1 MTKEVSVA
9 VQQHAGQIADV
20 ISMKATVQDVLKS
33 QMQEDVH
40 YGKIPGTGD
49 KPTLLKAGAEMLRMV
64 FNMSTICEATDVTVD
79 TDDKGHKTYEICMHI
94 LNKEGIKVATGLG
107 TCSTLESKY
116 KYRSQLTDRK
126 VPSEYWESRDKA
138 LLGGPQYSP
147 KKVKGAWLISERVE
161 HDNPADYY
169 NTVKKMA
176 KKRAMADG
184 ILTATCSSDL
194 FTQDLEDLNANFQ
207 QYDGVQTEEKKRKK
221 VDESLM
227 EVLDKHHPNAIV
239 DSNTNIIGEDLPKE
253 ERDLRVKIEFDEEEK
268 KKATPS
274 QQVKEWEQQANDP
287 LPIPVSLHNGMAN
300 NEAVQAIL
308 GDMYENRL
316 DWSEFVKNWP
326 KISSAM
332 MQLKE
337 DYQDLLIGYK
347 DEIKAYHKGEKG
359 ML

>member
-1 MTKEVSVA
+1 MTKQVSVA

-49 KPTLLKAGAEMLRMV
+49 KPTLLKSGAEMLRMV

-94 LNKEGIKVATGLG
+94 LNKDGIKVATGLG

-116 KYRSQLTDRK
+116 KYRSQLTDRT
-126 VPSEYWESRDKA
+126 VPSEYWNERDKA

-147 KKVKGAWLISERVE
+147 KKVKGKWLIAERVE

-207 QYDGVQTEEKKRKK
+207 QYDGVQTEEKKSPKII
-221 VDESLM
+221 VDEEQDTNTINS
-227 EVLDKHHPNAIV
+227 EAVANA
-239 DSNTNIIGEDLPKE
+239 S
-253 ERDLRVKIEFDEEEK
+253 
-268 KKATPS
+268 PS
-274 QQVKEWEQQANDP
+274 QQAKEWQKQIDEDSFGDEINKEV

-300 NEAVQAIL
+300 NETVQAIL
-308 GDMYENRL
+308 GDMYEHRL
-316 DWSEFVKNWP
+316 DWSDFVKNWP

-337 DYQDLLIGYK
+337 DYQDLLIEYK
-347 DEIKAYHKGEKG
+347 DEIKAYHKRNKG

>member
-64 FNMSTICEATDVTVD
+64 FNMSTICEANDVIVD
-79 TDDKGHKTYEICMHI
+79 TDKYGHKTYEICMHI
-94 LNKEGIKVATGLG
+94 LNKDGIKVATGLG

-116 KYRSQLTDRK
+116 KYRSQLTDRT
-126 VPSEYWESRDKA
+126 VPSEYWNERDKA

-147 KKVKGAWLISERVE
+147 KKVKGKWLIAERVE

-207 QYDGVQTEEKKRKK
+207 QYDGVQTE
-221 VDESLM
+221 
-227 EVLDKHHPNAIV
+227 
-239 DSNTNIIGEDLPKE
+239 
-253 ERDLRVKIEFDEEEK
+253 
-268 KKATPS
+268 
-274 QQVKEWEQQANDP
+274 
-287 LPIPVSLHNGMAN
+287 
-300 NEAVQAIL
+300 
-308 GDMYENRL
+308 
-316 DWSEFVKNWP
+316 
-326 KISSAM
+326 
-332 MQLKE
+332 
-337 DYQDLLIGYK
+337 
-347 DEIKAYHKGEKG
+347 
-359 ML
+359 

>member
-20 ISMKATVQDVLKS
+20 ISMKATVQDLLKS

-49 KPTLLKAGAEMLRMV
+49 KPTLLKSGAEMLRMV
-64 FNMSTICEATDVTVD
+64 FNLRTTCNKDDVEITNEGN
-79 TDDKGHKTYEICMHI
+79 GHKTYEICMHI
-94 LNKEGIKVATGLG
+94 SNKDKEIIATGLG
-107 TCSTLESKY
+107 TCSTMESKY
-116 KYRSQLTDRK
+116 KYRSQLTDRT
-126 VPSEYWESRDKA
+126 VPSEYWNERDKA

-147 KKVKGAWLISERVE
+147 KKVKGKWLIAERVE

-207 QYDGVQTEEKKRKK
+207 QYDGVQTEEKKSPKII
-221 VDESLM
+221 VDEELGTASTSK
-227 EVLDKHHPNAIV
+227 DTKAIN
-239 DSNTNIIGEDLPKE
+239 SEAIA
-253 ERDLRVKIEFDEEEK
+253 
-268 KKATPS
+268 KASPS
-274 QQVKEWEQQANDP
+274 QQVKEWAHYEDDP

-337 DYQDLLIGYK
+337 DYQDLLVAYK
-347 DEIKAYHKGEKG
+347 DEIKAYHKGDKG
-359 ML
+359 MI

>member
-20 ISMKATVQDVLKS
+20 ISMKATVQDLLKS

-49 KPTLLKAGAEMLRMV
+49 KPTLLKSGAEMLRMV
-64 FNMSTICEATDVTVD
+64 FNLRTTCNKDDVEITNEGN
-79 TDDKGHKTYEICMHI
+79 GHKTYEICMHI
-94 LNKEGIKVATGLG
+94 SNKDKEIIATGLG
-107 TCSTLESKY
+107 TCSTMESKY

-138 LLGGPQYSP
+138 LLGGSQYSP

-194 FTQDLEDLNANFQ
+194 FTQDLEDLNANFK
-207 QYDGVQTEEKKRKK
+207 QYDGVETEEKKSPKLK
-221 VDESLM
+221 AHIVIDDNGTSSLQ
-227 EVLDKHHPNAIV
+227 
-239 DSNTNIIGEDLPKE
+239 SLPE
-253 ERDLRVKIEFDEEEK
+253 TDINSEAVA
-268 KKATPS
+268 KASPS
-274 QQVKEWEQQANDP
+274 QQVKEWEQQADDP

-337 DYQDLLIGYK
+337 DYQDLLVAYK

>member
-64 FNMSTICEATDVTVD
+64 FNLRTTCIKDDVAVSD
-79 TDDKGHKTYEICMHI
+79 EGNGHKTYEICMHI
-94 LNKEGIKVATGLG
+94 SNKDGECIATGLG

-207 QYDGVQTEEKKRKK
+207 QYDGVQAEEKKSPKLK
-221 VDESLM
+221 AQIVIDDNGTSSLQ
-227 EVLDKHHPNAIV
+227 
-239 DSNTNIIGEDLPKE
+239 SLPE
-253 ERDLRVKIEFDEEEK
+253 TDINSEAVA
-268 KKATPS
+268 KASPS
-274 QQVKEWEQQANDP
+274 QQAEEWNNSLDQQANDP

-316 DWSEFVKNWP
+316 DWAEFVKNWP

-337 DYQDLLIGYK
+337 DYQDLLVAYK
-347 DEIKAYHKGEKG
+347 DEIKAYHKGDKG

>member
-20 ISMKATVQDVLKS
+20 ISMKATVQDLLKS

-40 YGKIPGTGD
+40 FGKIPGTGD
-49 KPTLLKAGAEMLRMV
+49 KPTLLKSGAEMLRMV
-64 FNMSTICEATDVTVD
+64 FNLRTTCNKDDVEITNEGN
-79 TDDKGHKTYEICMHI
+79 GHKTYEICMHI
-94 LNKEGIKVATGLG
+94 SNKDKEIIATGLG
-107 TCSTLESKY
+107 TCSTMESKY

-194 FTQDLEDLNANFQ
+194 FTQDLEDLNANFK
-207 QYDGVQTEEKKRKK
+207 QYDGVETEEKKSPKLK
-221 VDESLM
+221 AHIVIDDNGTSSLQ
-227 EVLDKHHPNAIV
+227 
-239 DSNTNIIGEDLPKE
+239 SLPE
-253 ERDLRVKIEFDEEEK
+253 TDINSEAVA
-268 KKATPS
+268 KASPS

-287 LPIPVSLHNGMAN
+287 LPIPVSLHNGMVN

-337 DYQDLLIGYK
+337 DYQDLLVAYK
-347 DEIKAYHKGEKG
+347 DEIKAYHKGDKG

>member
-207 QYDGVQTEEKKRKK
+207 QYDGVQTEEKKSPKII
-221 VDESLM
+221 VDEES
-227 EVLDKHHPNAIV
+227 
-239 DSNTNIIGEDLPKE
+239 E
-253 ERDLRVKIEFDEEEK
+253 ERSVENTTTTR
-268 KKATPS
+268 PS
-274 QQVKEWEQQANDP
+274 QQVKKWEQQVNDP

-300 NEAVQAIL
+300 NEAVHAIL

>member
-20 ISMKATVQDVLKS
+20 ISMKATVQDLLKS
-33 QMQEDVH
+33 QKQEEVH
-40 YGKIPGTGD
+40 FGKIPGTGD
-49 KPTLLKAGAEMLRMV
+49 KPTLLKSGAEMPRMV
-64 FNMSTICEATDVTVD
+64 FNLRTTCNKDDVEITNEGN
-79 TDDKGHKTYEICMHI
+79 GHKTYEICMHI
-94 LNKEGIKVATGLG
+94 SNKDKEIIATGLG
-107 TCSTLESKY
+107 TCSTMESKY

-207 QYDGVQTEEKKRKK
+207 QYDGVQTEEKKSPKII
-221 VDESLM
+221 VDE
-227 EVLDKHHPNAIV
+227 EQD
-239 DSNTNIIGEDLPKE
+239 TTTT
-253 ERDLRVKIEFDEEEK
+253 R
-268 KKATPS
+268 PS
-274 QQVKEWEQQANDP
+274 QQVKEWEQQAEEWNNSLDQQANDP

-337 DYQDLLIGYK
+337 DYQDLLVAYK

>member
-1 MTKEVSVA
+1 M
-9 VQQHAGQIADV
+9 
-20 ISMKATVQDVLKS
+20 
-33 QMQEDVH
+33 
-40 YGKIPGTGD
+40 
-49 KPTLLKAGAEMLRMV
+49 
-64 FNMSTICEATDVTVD
+64 
-79 TDDKGHKTYEICMHI
+79 
-94 LNKEGIKVATGLG
+94 
-107 TCSTLESKY
+107 
-116 KYRSQLTDRK
+116 TDRK

-207 QYDGVQTEEKKRKK
+207 QYDGVQTEEKKSPKII
-221 VDESLM
+221 VDE
-227 EVLDKHHPNAIV
+227 EQDT
-239 DSNTNIIGEDLPKE
+239 NT
-253 ERDLRVKIEFDEEEK
+253 
-268 KKATPS
+268 TSPS
-274 QQVKEWEQQANDP
+274 QQVKEWERESAYQNIKDQANEP
-287 LPIPVSLHNGMAN
+287 LPIPISLHNGMVN

-337 DYQDLLIGYK
+337 DYQDLLVAYK

>member
-20 ISMKATVQDVLKS
+20 ISMKATVQDLLKS

-40 YGKIPGTGD
+40 FGKIPGTGD
-49 KPTLLKAGAEMLRMV
+49 KPTLLKSGAEMLRMV
-64 FNMSTICEATDVTVD
+64 FNLRTTCNKDDVEITNEGN
-79 TDDKGHKTYEICMHI
+79 GHKTYEICMHI
-94 LNKEGIKVATGLG
+94 SNKDKEIIATGLG
-107 TCSTLESKY
+107 ACSTMESKY

-138 LLGGPQYSP
+138 LLGGSQYSP

-194 FTQDLEDLNANFQ
+194 FTQDLEDLNANFK
-207 QYDGVQTEEKKRKK
+207 QYDGVETEEKKTPNYQQENK
-221 VDESLM
+221 VEGHPST
-227 EVLDKHHPNAIV
+227 DKQDTTTINSEAVANA
-239 DSNTNIIGEDLPKE
+239 S
-253 ERDLRVKIEFDEEEK
+253 
-268 KKATPS
+268 PS
-274 QQVKEWEQQANDP
+274 QQVKEWEQQADPESDSDKVKLVEQIQEKLHDDP

-337 DYQDLLIGYK
+337 DYQDLLVAYK

>member
-1 MTKEVSVA
+1 MTKQVSVA

-64 FNMSTICEATDVTVD
+64 FNMSTICEASDVTVD

-94 LNKEGIKVATGLG
+94 LNKDGIKVATGLG

-138 LLGGPQYSP
+138 LLGGSQYSP
-147 KKVKGAWLISERVE
+147 KKVKGVWLISERVE

-207 QYDGVQTEEKKRKK
+207 QYDGVQTEEKKSPKII
-221 VDESLM
+221 VDEES
-227 EVLDKHHPNAIV
+227 EGH
-239 DSNTNIIGEDLPKE
+239 SEENT
-253 ERDLRVKIEFDEEEK
+253 
-268 KKATPS
+268 TSTSPS

>member
-1 MTKEVSVA
+1 MTKQVSVA

-49 KPTLLKAGAEMLRMV
+49 KPTLLKSGAEMLRMV
-64 FNMSTICEATDVTVD
+64 FNMSTICEATDVTIH

-94 LNKEGIKVATGLG
+94 LNKDGIKVATGLG

-116 KYRSQLTDRK
+116 KYRSQLTDRT
-126 VPSEYWESRDKA
+126 VPSEYWNERDKA

-147 KKVKGAWLISERVE
+147 KKVKGKWLIAERVE

-207 QYDGVQTEEKKRKK
+207 QYDGVQTEEKKSPKII
-221 VDESLM
+221 VDEEQDTNTINS
-227 EVLDKHHPNAIV
+227 EAVANA
-239 DSNTNIIGEDLPKE
+239 S
-253 ERDLRVKIEFDEEEK
+253 
-268 KKATPS
+268 PS
-274 QQVKEWEQQANDP
+274 QQAKEWQKQIDEDSFGDEINKEV

-300 NEAVQAIL
+300 NETVQAIL
-308 GDMYENRL
+308 GDMYEYRL
-316 DWSEFVKNWP
+316 DWSDFVKNWP

-337 DYQDLLIGYK
+337 DYQDLLIEYK
-347 DEIKAYHKGEKG
+347 DEIKAYHKRNKG

>member
-20 ISMKATVQDVLKS
+20 ISMKATVQDLLKS

-49 KPTLLKAGAEMLRMV
+49 KPTLLKSGAEMLRMV
-64 FNMSTICEATDVTVD
+64 FNLRTTCNKDDVEITNEGN
-79 TDDKGHKTYEICMHI
+79 GHKTYEICMHI
-94 LNKEGIKVATGLG
+94 SNKDGEIIATGLG
-107 TCSTLESKY
+107 TCSTMESKY
-116 KYRSQLTDRK
+116 KYRSQLTDRT
-126 VPSEYWESRDKA
+126 VPSEYWNERDKA

-147 KKVKGAWLISERVE
+147 KKVKGKWLIAERVE

-207 QYDGVQTEEKKRKK
+207 QYDGVQTEEKKSPKII
-221 VDESLM
+221 VDEELGTASTSK
-227 EVLDKHHPNAIV
+227 DTKAIN
-239 DSNTNIIGEDLPKE
+239 SEAIA
-253 ERDLRVKIEFDEEEK
+253 
-268 KKATPS
+268 KASPS
-274 QQVKEWEQQANDP
+274 QQVKEWAHYEDDP

-337 DYQDLLIGYK
+337 DYQDLLVAYK

>member
-20 ISMKATVQDVLKS
+20 ISMKATVQDLLKS

-40 YGKIPGTGD
+40 FGKIPGTGD
-49 KPTLLKAGAEMLRMV
+49 KPTLLKSGAEMLRMV
-64 FNMSTICEATDVTVD
+64 FNLRTTCNKDDVEITNEGN
-79 TDDKGHKTYEICMHI
+79 GHKTYEICMHI
-94 LNKEGIKVATGLG
+94 SNKDKEIIATGLG
-107 TCSTLESKY
+107 TCSTMESKY
-116 KYRSQLTDRK
+116 KYRSQLTDRT
-126 VPSEYWESRDKA
+126 VPSEYWNERDKA

-147 KKVKGAWLISERVE
+147 KKVKGKWLIAERVE

-207 QYDGVQTEEKKRKK
+207 QYDGVQAEEKKSPKII
-221 VDESLM
+221 VDEELGTAST
-227 EVLDKHHPNAIV
+227 
-239 DSNTNIIGEDLPKE
+239 SEDTKT
-253 ERDLRVKIEFDEEEK
+253 IS
-268 KKATPS
+268 PS
-274 QQVKEWEQQANDP
+274 QQAEEWNESLDQQANDP

-337 DYQDLLIGYK
+337 DYQDLLVAYK
-347 DEIKAYHKGEKG
+347 DEIKAYHKGDKG
-359 ML
+359 MI

>member
-20 ISMKATVQDVLKS
+20 ISMKATVQDLLKS

-40 YGKIPGTGD
+40 FGKIPGTGD
-49 KPTLLKAGAEMLRMV
+49 KPTLLKSGAEMLRMV
-64 FNMSTICEATDVTVD
+64 FNLRTTCNKDDVEITNEGN
-79 TDDKGHKTYEICMHI
+79 GHKTYEICMHI
-94 LNKEGIKVATGLG
+94 SNKDKEIIATGLG
-107 TCSTLESKY
+107 TCSTMESKY

-207 QYDGVQTEEKKRKK
+207 QYDGVQTEEKKSPKII
-221 VDESLM
+221 VDE
-227 EVLDKHHPNAIV
+227 EQD
-239 DSNTNIIGEDLPKE
+239 TTTT
-253 ERDLRVKIEFDEEEK
+253 R
-268 KKATPS
+268 PS
-274 QQVKEWEQQANDP
+274 QQVKEWEQQAEEWNNSLDQQANDP

-337 DYQDLLIGYK
+337 DYQDLLVAYK

>member
-1 MTKEVSVA
+1 MTKEVSKA
-9 VQQHAGQIADV
+9 VQQHAGQIAGV
-20 ISMKATVQDVLKS
+20 ISMKATVQDLLKS

-49 KPTLLKAGAEMLRMV
+49 KPTLLKSGAEMLRMV
-64 FNMSTICEATDVTVD
+64 FNLRTTCTKDDVAVSD
-79 TDDKGHKTYEICMHI
+79 EGNGHKTYEICMHI
-94 LNKEGIKVATGLG
+94 SNKDGEIIATGLG
-107 TCSTLESKY
+107 TCSTMESKY
-116 KYRSQLTDRK
+116 KYRSQITDRK

-138 LLGGPQYSP
+138 LLGGSQYSP

-194 FTQDLEDLNANFQ
+194 FTQDLEDLNANFK
-207 QYDGVQTEEKKRKK
+207 QYDGVETEEKKTPVKEGIDLHSTQEHSSTTSIGK
-221 VDESLM
+221 SKNINSEAVA
-227 EVLDKHHPNAIV
+227 NA
-239 DSNTNIIGEDLPKE
+239 S
-253 ERDLRVKIEFDEEEK
+253 
-268 KKATPS
+268 PS

-316 DWSEFVKNWP
+316 DWAEFVKNWP

-337 DYQDLLIGYK
+337 DYQDLLVAYK

>member
-20 ISMKATVQDVLKS
+20 ISMKATVQDLLKS

-40 YGKIPGTGD
+40 FGKIPGTGD
-49 KPTLLKAGAEMLRMV
+49 KPTLLKSGAEMLRMV
-64 FNMSTICEATDVTVD
+64 FNLRTTCNKDDVEITNEGN
-79 TDDKGHKTYEICMHI
+79 GHKTYEICMHI
-94 LNKEGIKVATGLG
+94 SNKDKEIIATGLG
-107 TCSTLESKY
+107 TCSTMESKY

-138 LLGGPQYSP
+138 LLGGSQYSP

-169 NTVKKMA
+169 NPVKKMA

-207 QYDGVQTEEKKRKK
+207 QYDGVQTEEKKSPKII
-221 VDESLM
+221 VDEELGTASTS
-227 EVLDKHHPNAIV
+227 DDTKAINSEAV
-239 DSNTNIIGEDLPKE
+239 A
-253 ERDLRVKIEFDEEEK
+253 
-268 KKATPS
+268 KASPS

-337 DYQDLLIGYK
+337 DYQDLLIAYK
-347 DEIKAYHKGEKG
+347 DEIKAYHKGNKG

>member
-1 MTKEVSVA
+1 MTKEVSKA
-9 VQQHAGQIADV
+9 VQQHAGQIAGV

-94 LNKEGIKVATGLG
+94 LNKDGIKVATGLG

-116 KYRSQLTDRK
+116 KYRSQLTDRT
-126 VPSEYWESRDKA
+126 VPSEYWNERDKA

-147 KKVKGAWLISERVE
+147 KKVKGKWLIAERVE

-207 QYDGVQTEEKKRKK
+207 QYDGVQAEEKKSPKLK
-221 VDESLM
+221 AHIVIDDNGKSSLESLP
-227 EVLDKHHPNAIV
+227 E
-239 DSNTNIIGEDLPKE
+239 TET
-253 ERDLRVKIEFDEEEK
+253 
-268 KKATPS
+268 TPS
-274 QQVKEWEQQANDP
+274 QQVKEWEQQVDEDSFGDKINKDP

-316 DWSEFVKNWP
+316 DWAEFVKNWP

-337 DYQDLLIGYK
+337 DYQDLLVAYK
-347 DEIKAYHKGEKG
+347 DEIKAYHKGDKG

>member
-20 ISMKATVQDVLKS
+20 ISMKATVQDLLKS

-40 YGKIPGTGD
+40 FGKIPGTGD
-49 KPTLLKAGAEMLRMV
+49 KPTLLKSGAEMLRMV
-64 FNMSTICEATDVTVD
+64 FNLRTTCNKDDVEITNEGN
-79 TDDKGHKTYEICMHI
+79 GHKTYEICMHI
-94 LNKEGIKVATGLG
+94 SNKDKEIIATGLG
-107 TCSTLESKY
+107 TCSTMESKY

-194 FTQDLEDLNANFQ
+194 FTQDLEDLNANFK
-207 QYDGVQTEEKKRKK
+207 QYDGVETEEKKSPKLK
-221 VDESLM
+221 AHIVIDDNGTSSLQ
-227 EVLDKHHPNAIV
+227 
-239 DSNTNIIGEDLPKE
+239 SLPE
-253 ERDLRVKIEFDEEEK
+253 TDINSEAVA
-268 KKATPS
+268 KASPS

-337 DYQDLLIGYK
+337 DYQDLLVAYK

>member
-1 MTKEVSVA
+1 MSKEVSVA

-49 KPTLLKAGAEMLRMV
+49 KPTLLKSGAEMLRMV
-64 FNMSTICEATDVTVD
+64 FNMSTICNAEDVQISNK
-79 TDDKGHKTYEICMHI
+79 DDHKTYEICMHI

-107 TCSTLESKY
+107 TCSTMESKY

-126 VPSEYWESRDKA
+126 VPSEYWESRDKE

-147 KKVKGAWLISERVE
+147 KKVKGAWLVSERVE

-194 FTQDLEDLNANFQ
+194 FTQDLEDLNANFK
-207 QYDGVQTEEKKRKK
+207 QYDGVEQTEEKKTP
-221 VDESLM
+221 VTA
-227 EVLDKHHPNAIV
+227 DKW
-239 DSNTNIIGEDLPKE
+239 
-253 ERDLRVKIEFDEEEK
+253 EFDEETEE
-268 KKATPS
+268 
-274 QQVKEWEQQANDP
+274 VKTNPNLLDKRTDD
-287 LPIPVSLHNGMAN
+287 LTPIPNLNLPTFKDRDLKVDSVTTILMELH
-300 NEAVQAIL
+300 
-308 GDMYENRL
+308 ENRE
-316 DWSEFVKNWP
+316 DWPSVVKAWP
-326 KISSAM
+326 TISSAM
-332 MQLKE
+332 M
-337 DYQDLLIGYK
+337 LLSDKQQKAIIAYK
-347 DEIKAYHKGEKG
+347 DEIKAHHRDGKG
-359 ML
+359 MI

>member
-49 KPTLLKAGAEMLRMV
+49 KPTLLKSGAEMLRMV
-64 FNMSTICEATDVTVD
+64 FNMSTICEANDVIVD

-94 LNKEGIKVATGLG
+94 FNKDGIKVATGLG

-116 KYRSQLTDRK
+116 KYRSQLTDRT
-126 VPSEYWESRDKA
+126 VPSEYWNERDKA

-147 KKVKGAWLISERVE
+147 KKVKGKWLIAERVE

-194 FTQDLEDLNANFQ
+194 FTQDLEDLNANFK
-207 QYDGVQTEEKKRKK
+207 QYDGVETEEKKTIKPT
-221 VDESLM
+221 ES
-227 EVLDKHHPNAIV
+227 ETIGN
-239 DSNTNIIGEDLPKE
+239 STNTNGNINSEA
-253 ERDLRVKIEFDEEEK
+253 V
-268 KKATPS
+268 ANASPS

-300 NEAVQAIL
+300 NESVHAIL
-308 GDMYENRL
+308 GDMYEHRL

-337 DYQDLLIGYK
+337 DYQDLLVAYK
-347 DEIKAYHKGEKG
+347 DDIKAYHKGDKG

>member
-1 MTKEVSVA
+1 
-9 VQQHAGQIADV
+9 
-20 ISMKATVQDVLKS
+20 
-33 QMQEDVH
+33 
-40 YGKIPGTGD
+40 
-49 KPTLLKAGAEMLRMV
+49 
-64 FNMSTICEATDVTVD
+64 MSTICEATDVTVD

-94 LNKEGIKVATGLG
+94 LNKDGIKVATGLG

-207 QYDGVQTEEKKRKK
+207 QYDGVQTEEKKSPKII
-221 VDESLM
+221 VDEELGTAST
-227 EVLDKHHPNAIV
+227 
-239 DSNTNIIGEDLPKE
+239 SEDTKT
-253 ERDLRVKIEFDEEEK
+253 IS
-268 KKATPS
+268 PS
-274 QQVKEWEQQANDP
+274 QQAEEWNNSLDQQANDP

-337 DYQDLLIGYK
+337 DYQDLLVAYK

>member
-1 MTKEVSVA
+1 MTKQVSVA

-207 QYDGVQTEEKKRKK
+207 QYDGVQTEEKKSPKII
-221 VDESLM
+221 VDEES
-227 EVLDKHHPNAIV
+227 
-239 DSNTNIIGEDLPKE
+239 E
-253 ERDLRVKIEFDEEEK
+253 ERSVENTTTTR
-268 KKATPS
+268 PS
-274 QQVKEWEQQANDP
+274 QQVKKWEQQVNDP

>member
-1 MTKEVSVA
+1 MSKEVSVA

-64 FNMSTICEATDVTVD
+64 FNMNTICNANDVTID

-107 TCSTLESKY
+107 CCSTMESKY

-147 KKVKGAWLISERVE
+147 KKVKGSWLVSERVE

-194 FTQDLEDLNANFQ
+194 FTQDLEDLNANFK
-207 QYDGVQTEEKKRKK
+207 QYDGVEQTEEKKTPVTTDKWEFDGETEK
-221 VDESLM
+221 VKTNPNL
-227 EVLDKHHPNAIV
+227 LDKPGDDGTPIPNV
-239 DSNTNIIGEDLPKE
+239 NLPKTTSE
-253 ERDLRVKIEFDEEEK
+253 
-268 KKATPS
+268 THPS
-274 QQVKEWEQQANDP
+274 SHPSPV
-287 LPIPVSLHNGMAN
+287 IPSGGVSP
-300 NEAVQAIL
+300 VQ
-308 GDMYENRL
+308 GT
-316 DWSEFVKNWP
+316 
-326 KISSAM
+326 
-332 MQLKE
+332 
-337 DYQDLLIGYK
+337 
-347 DEIKAYHKGEKG
+347 
-359 ML
+359 

>member
-40 YGKIPGTGD
+40 YGKIPGTRD

-64 FNMSTICEATDVTVD
+64 FNMSTICEANDVIVD
-79 TDDKGHKTYEICMHI
+79 TDKYGHKTYEICMHI

-107 TCSTLESKY
+107 TCSTMESKY

-138 LLGGPQYSP
+138 LLGGSQYSP

-207 QYDGVQTEEKKRKK
+207 QYDGVQTEEKKTPVKEGIDLHSTQEHSSTTSIGK
-221 VDESLM
+221 SKNINSEAVA
-227 EVLDKHHPNAIV
+227 NA
-239 DSNTNIIGEDLPKE
+239 S
-253 ERDLRVKIEFDEEEK
+253 
-268 KKATPS
+268 PS
-274 QQVKEWEQQANDP
+274 QQVKEWEQRSNDP

-316 DWSEFVKNWP
+316 DWAEFVKNWP

-337 DYQDLLIGYK
+337 DYQDLLVAYK

>member
-20 ISMKATVQDVLKS
+20 ISMKATVQDLLKS

-49 KPTLLKAGAEMLRMV
+49 KPTLLKSGAEMLRMV
-64 FNMSTICEATDVTVD
+64 FNLRTTCNKDDVEITNEGN
-79 TDDKGHKTYEICMHI
+79 GHKTYEICMHI
-94 LNKEGIKVATGLG
+94 SNKDKEIIATGLG
-107 TCSTLESKY
+107 TCSTMESKY

-138 LLGGPQYSP
+138 LLGGSQYSP

-207 QYDGVQTEEKKRKK
+207 QYDGVQTEEKKSPK
-221 VDESLM
+221 
-227 EVLDKHHPNAIV
+227 
-239 DSNTNIIGEDLPKE
+239 IIL
-253 ERDLRVKIEFDEEEK
+253 DEEQTA
-268 KKATPS
+268 KAINSEAVAKASPS

-337 DYQDLLIGYK
+337 DYQDLLVAYK
-347 DEIKAYHKGEKG
+347 DEIKAYHKGDKG

>member
-64 FNMSTICEATDVTVD
+64 FNMNTICDASDVTID

-107 TCSTLESKY
+107 CCSTMESKY

-147 KKVKGAWLISERVE
+147 KKVKGAWLVSERVE

-194 FTQDLEDLNANFQ
+194 FTQDLEDLNANFK
-207 QYDGVQTEEKKRKK
+207 QYDGVEQTEEKKTPVTTDKWEFDGETEKVKTNPNLLDKPGDDGTPIPNVNLPTFEDPDLK
-221 VDESLM
+221 VDSVTTILM
-227 EVLDKHHPNAIV
+227 ELHG
-239 DSNTNIIGEDLPKE
+239 SREDWPSV
-253 ERDLRVKIEFDEEEK
+253 VK
-268 KKATPS
+268 A
-274 QQVKEWEQQANDP
+274 
-287 LPIPVSLHNGMAN
+287 
-300 NEAVQAIL
+300 
-308 GDMYENRL
+308 
-316 DWSEFVKNWP
+316 WP
-326 KISSAM
+326 TISSAM
-332 MQLKE
+332 M
-337 DYQDLLIGYK
+337 LLSDKQQKAIIAYK
-347 DEIKAYHKGEKG
+347 DEIKAHHRDGKG
-359 ML
+359 MI

>member
-20 ISMKATVQDVLKS
+20 ISMKATVQDLLKS

-40 YGKIPGTGD
+40 FGKIPGTGD
-49 KPTLLKAGAEMLRMV
+49 KPTLLKSGAEMLRMV
-64 FNMSTICEATDVTVD
+64 FNLRTTCNKDDVEITNEGN
-79 TDDKGHKTYEICMHI
+79 GHKTYEICMHI
-94 LNKEGIKVATGLG
+94 SNKDGEIIATGLG
-107 TCSTLESKY
+107 TCSTMESKY

-138 LLGGPQYSP
+138 LLGGSQYSP

-194 FTQDLEDLNANFQ
+194 FTQDLEDLNANFK
-207 QYDGVQTEEKKRKK
+207 QYDGVETEEKKTP
-221 VDESLM
+221 V
-227 EVLDKHHPNAIV
+227 
-239 DSNTNIIGEDLPKE
+239 KE
-253 ERDLRVKIEFDEEEK
+253 ETNSHSTQEHSSTTSIGKNKIIFDEEEDK
-268 KKATPS
+268 KVTPS
-274 QQVKEWEQQANDP
+274 QQAEEWNNSLDQQADDP

-337 DYQDLLIGYK
+337 DYQDLLVAYK
-347 DEIKAYHKGEKG
+347 DEIKAYHKGDKG

>member
-20 ISMKATVQDVLKS
+20 ISMKATVQDLLKS

-40 YGKIPGTGD
+40 FGKIPGTGD
-49 KPTLLKAGAEMLRMV
+49 KPTLLKSGAEMLRMV
-64 FNMSTICEATDVTVD
+64 FNLRTTCNKDDVEITNEGN
-79 TDDKGHKTYEICMHI
+79 GHKTYEICMHI
-94 LNKEGIKVATGLG
+94 SNKDKEIIATGLG
-107 TCSTLESKY
+107 TCSTMESKY

-138 LLGGPQYSP
+138 LLGGSQYSP
-147 KKVKGAWLISERVE
+147 KKVKGAWLLSERGE

-184 ILTATCSSDL
+184 ILTAPCSSDL

-207 QYDGVQTEEKKRKK
+207 QYDGVQTEEKKSPKII
-221 VDESLM
+221 VDEELGTASTS
-227 EVLDKHHPNAIV
+227 EDTKAINSEAV
-239 DSNTNIIGEDLPKE
+239 A
-253 ERDLRVKIEFDEEEK
+253 
-268 KKATPS
+268 KASPS

-316 DWSEFVKNWP
+316 DWAEFVKTWP

-337 DYQDLLIGYK
+337 AYQELLVAYK
-347 DEIKAYHKGEKG
+347 DEIKAYHKGNKG

>member
-1 MTKEVSVA
+1 MTKEVSKA
-9 VQQHAGQIADV
+9 VQQHAGQIAGV

-64 FNMSTICEATDVTVD
+64 FNMSTICEANDVIVD

-94 LNKEGIKVATGLG
+94 LNKDGVKVATGLG

-207 QYDGVQTEEKKRKK
+207 QYDGVQTEEKKSPK
-221 VDESLM
+221 
-227 EVLDKHHPNAIV
+227 
-239 DSNTNIIGEDLPKE
+239 IIE
-253 ERDLRVKIEFDEEEK
+253 DEEQD
-268 KKATPS
+268 TPPTRPS
-274 QQVKEWEQQANDP
+274 QQDKEREQQAEEWNNSLDQQANDP

-337 DYQDLLIGYK
+337 DYQDLLVAYK

>member
-94 LNKEGIKVATGLG
+94 LNKDGIKVATGLG
-107 TCSTLESKY
+107 ACSTMESKY

-147 KKVKGAWLISERVE
+147 KKVKGSWLVSERVE

-194 FTQDLEDLNANFQ
+194 FTQDLEDLNANFK
-207 QYDGVQTEEKKRKK
+207 QYDGVEQTEEKKTP
-221 VDESLM
+221 VTT
-227 EVLDKHHPNAIV
+227 DKW
-239 DSNTNIIGEDLPKE
+239 
-253 ERDLRVKIEFDEEEK
+253 EFDEETEE
-268 KKATPS
+268 
-274 QQVKEWEQQANDP
+274 VKTNPNLLDKRTDD
-287 LPIPVSLHNGMAN
+287 LTPIPNVNLPTSTDSELNADSVKAIIGELH
-300 NEAVQAIL
+300 
-308 GDMYENRL
+308 DNRE
-316 DWSEFVKNWP
+316 DWPSVVKAWP
-326 KISSAM
+326 KLSSAM
-332 MQLKE
+332 M
-337 DYQDLLIGYK
+337 LLSDKQQKFIIAYK
-347 DEIKAYHKGEKG
+347 DEIKAQHRDGKG

>member
-64 FNMSTICEATDVTVD
+64 FNMSTICEANDVIVD
-79 TDDKGHKTYEICMHI
+79 TDKYGHKTYEICMHI
-94 LNKEGIKVATGLG
+94 LNKDGVKVATGLG

-207 QYDGVQTEEKKRKK
+207 QYDGVQTEEKKSPKLK
-221 VDESLM
+221 AHIVIDDNGTSSLQ
-227 EVLDKHHPNAIV
+227 
-239 DSNTNIIGEDLPKE
+239 SLPE
-253 ERDLRVKIEFDEEEK
+253 TDINSEAVA
-268 KKATPS
+268 KASPS
-274 QQVKEWEQQANDP
+274 QQVKEWERESAYQNIKDQANEP
-287 LPIPVSLHNGMAN
+287 LPIPISLHNGMVN

-337 DYQDLLIGYK
+337 DYQDLLVAYK

>member
-1 MTKEVSVA
+1 MTKQVSVA

-79 TDDKGHKTYEICMHI
+79 TDKYGHKTYEICMHI
-94 LNKEGIKVATGLG
+94 INKDGIKVATGLG

-116 KYRSQLTDRK
+116 KYRSQLTDRT
-126 VPSEYWESRDKA
+126 VPSEYWNERDKA

-147 KKVKGAWLISERVE
+147 KKVKGKWLIAERVE

-207 QYDGVQTEEKKRKK
+207 QYDGVQTEEKKSPKII
-221 VDESLM
+221 VDE
-227 EVLDKHHPNAIV
+227 EQDT
-239 DSNTNIIGEDLPKE
+239 NT
-253 ERDLRVKIEFDEEEK
+253 
-268 KKATPS
+268 TSPS
-274 QQVKEWEQQANDP
+274 QQVKEWEQLAKESDEQSNDP

-300 NEAVQAIL
+300 NETVQAIL
-308 GDMYENRL
+308 GDMYEHRL

-337 DYQDLLIGYK
+337 DYQDLLIAYK
-347 DEIKAYHKGEKG
+347 DEIKAYHKGNKG